1 MRSAAFQQGGR
12 GTPWLA
18 KARSRPVWLAAHF
31 MLPLLL
37 CLVAPVQQAA
47 SSGRGAG
54 YFPNVPL
61 TTHDGRSV
69 RFYDD
74 LISEKVVVINF
85 IFTTCPDSCPAETA
99 KLRQVQRELGARV
112 GDDIFMYSISIDPEH
127 DTPEVL
133 AEYRDKFDLAPGWI
147 FLTGKED
154 DIILLRKKLGLYME
168 EIQSDDGDHNLSFIV
183 GNDSTGKWIKRS
195 PFDDPR
201 VLAKLIGYDLFE
213 GQVPRIGAKSYRDVP
228 AAPEF
233 STASYLFRTRC
244 ESCHTIGGGETR
256 LGPDLIGIGERR
268 SRDWLVRWIKEPDKM
283 IQEGDPEALELFE
296 RYQRIAMPNLRLED
310 EQVDALIDYIDQ
322 ESRALRRR
330 LAATQETPT
339 RP

>member
-1 MRSAAFQQGGR
+1 
-12 GTPWLA
+12 
-18 KARSRPVWLAAHF
+18 
-31 MLPLLL
+31 MLLLLL
-37 CLVAPVQQAA
+37 CLLGSAGETA

-61 TTHDGRSV
+61 TTHEGRTV

-74 LISEKVVVINF
+74 LVAEKVVAINF
-85 IFTTCPDSCPAETA
+85 IFTSCPDSCPAETA
-99 KLRQVQRELGARV
+99 KLLQVQRELGERV

-133 AEYRDKFDLAPGWI
+133 AEYRKKFDVAPGWI

-154 DIILLRKKLGLYME
+154 DIVLLRKKLGLYME
-168 EIQSDDGDHNLSFIV
+168 EIQGDDGDHNLTFIV
-183 GNDSTGKWIKRS
+183 GNDNTGRWIKRS
-195 PFDDPR
+195 PFDNPS
-201 VLAKLIGYDLFE
+201 VLAKLIGYDLFD
-213 GQVPRIGAKSYRDVP
+213 GQIPRKNAKSYGNAP

-233 STASYLFRTRC
+233 SKGSYLFRTRC

-256 LGPDLIGIGERR
+256 LGPDLVDVSERR

-283 IQEGDPEALELFE
+283 IQEGDREALELFA
-296 RYQRIAMPNLRLED
+296 RYQEIAMPNLRLED
-310 EQVDALIDYIDQ
+310 EQVDALIEYIDQ
-322 ESRALRRR
+322 ESRALRAR
-330 LAATQETPT
+330 LARGAAATRKTRT